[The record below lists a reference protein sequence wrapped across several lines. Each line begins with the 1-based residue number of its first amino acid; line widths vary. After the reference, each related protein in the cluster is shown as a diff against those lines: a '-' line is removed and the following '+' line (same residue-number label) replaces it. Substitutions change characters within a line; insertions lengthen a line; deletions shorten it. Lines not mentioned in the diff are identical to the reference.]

1 MPDKLKTILERAGL
15 SEAQI
20 GAVLHEFP
28 KPDAREL
35 DTDPNYL
42 RGLLADAGLSQRAAA
57 RILGI
62 PNRTF
67 RAYTMGE
74 TPCPYAVQYALEV
87 LSNFPQKDPFTHSE
101 ADHDG

>member
-1 MPDKLKTILERAGL
+1 MPGKLRTILERAGL
-15 SEAQI
+15 TAAQI
-20 GAVLHEFP
+20 EAVLRDFP

-35 DTDPNYL
+35 DIDPGYL
-42 RGLLADAGLSQRAAA
+42 RALLAEAGLSQRGAA
-57 RILGI
+57 RILGL

-74 TPCPYAVQYALEV
+74 TPCPYTVQYALEV
-87 LSNFPQKDPFTHSE
+87 LSNFPQKDPSAQSE